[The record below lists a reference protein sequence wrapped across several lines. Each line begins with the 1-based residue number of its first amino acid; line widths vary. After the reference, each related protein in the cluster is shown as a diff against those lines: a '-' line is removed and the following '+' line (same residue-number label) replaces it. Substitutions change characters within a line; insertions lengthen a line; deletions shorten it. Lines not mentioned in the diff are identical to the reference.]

1 MSQQGDS
8 KLILRNI
15 AADDIDI
22 TADKSIV
29 MGTVGAGLVDYYLQT
44 EAGHEMR
51 ITSRSGDLG
60 EFAHDADGRL
70 LEDKSSGLRI
80 KNPLTSKD
88 TNIKLTAEKGSV
100 GLDAGAG
107 IEAVKNLEIKAEGD
121 VLLYGGT
128 IGSEKTTVESV
139 NGSIIGYDNDAIE
152 GIDVV
157 LTAKNGSVDINRLKA
172 SGWLQASGDRLHFSS
187 ADVGNAYIR
196 VGQEAVFERLRTG
209 GVLQAENVRDYLGYD
224 LGNGMSLTFTGGRNH
239 RFDKLFMQGRDFYE
253 LNSQRLFADTLLEK
267 AMDYDMHEKLASPHV
282 RPGLL
287 FSRYNLL
294 EEQDEEEEV
303 SI

>member
-15 AADDIDI
+15 AADDINI
-22 TADKSIV
+22 TADNSII
-29 MGTVGAGLVDYYLQT
+29 MGTAVAGVVDYYLQA
-44 EAGHEMR
+44 EAGHDIK
-51 ITSRSGDLG
+51 ITSHNGDLG
-60 EFAHDADGRL
+60 ELAYDADGKL
-70 LEDKSSGLRI
+70 LEAESSGLRI
-80 KNPLTSKD
+80 KNTEASKD
-88 TNIKLTAEKGSV
+88 TNIKLTAEKGRV
-100 GLDAGAG
+100 GLDASAG

-128 IGSEKTTVESV
+128 IGSERTTVESV

-157 LTAKNGSVDINRLKA
+157 LTAKKGSVDINSLKA
-172 SGWLQASGDRLHFSS
+172 SGWLRVSGNKLHFAS
-187 ADVGNAYIR
+187 AAIGNARIS
-196 VGQEAVFERLRTG
+196 VGQEAVFDKLRSDG
-209 GVLQAENVRDYLGYD
+209 ILQAENVQDYLGYD
-224 LGNGMSLTFTGGRNH
+224 LGDGMKLTLTGGRNH
-239 RFDKLFMQGRDFYE
+239 RFDTLFMQGRDFYE
-253 LNSQRLFADTLLEK
+253 LNSQRLFAETLLEK
-267 AMDYDMHEKLASPHV
+267 AMDYDVHEKLVSPHV

-294 EEQDEEEEV
+294 EEQDEEEL